1 MRASVP
7 KRLSIFSGHDSVIA
21 PVLSA
26 LGVYR
31 YGGPLCTWPGYA
43 SRVVFELWMHKDGK
57 SNGAGAGAAS
67 VSENEW
73 EQYTALHTVYPEMAS
88 SVSSPVRASYAH
100 AFMRVLYNGQ
110 DITQMIPECRAER
123 LGEGGRAPVGV
134 QAGLLAQVQA
144 EGSSLCS
151 LGALSL
157 RVHAL
162 LQGSDTLAQ
171 ACTPQ

>member
-43 SRVVFELWMHKDGK
+43 SRVVFELWMHRDGSKDGAK
-57 SNGAGAGAAS
+57 AVG
-67 VSENEW
+67 EW
-73 EQYTALHTVYPEMAS
+73 EQYTGLHTVYPEMAS
-88 SVSSPVRASYAH
+88 SVSSPARASYAH
-100 AFMRVLYNGQ
+100 SFVRVLYNGQ
-110 DITQMIPECRAER
+110 DITQMVPECSAER
-123 LGEGGRAPVGV
+123 LGGGRRAPTGV

-151 LGALSL
+151 LEALSL